1 MSLLLELTLRGSA
14 AVLGIFVL
22 DRSLAGRICAS
33 SRRLW
38 WCILPLAF
46 LVPWRIPMLSAL
58 GRLPPVIEFLDQ
70 PQIEIPAGAQAAAT
84 NGMNRTTLGLGIWLA
99 GALAY
104 VVIVV
109 IQTRRA
115 CRRWSRER
123 LSTDHPLLELLE
135 DCKAEADVTAPIGLV
150 VSNSVSSPAIMG
162 WLRPRILLPESL
174 AAAAPALVLR
184 PIFLHELAHFRCY
197 DVPFN
202 WLLTLVRAIH
212 WFNPLAHLGA
222 VSWTHFRE
230 EAADEAAV
238 KWMRNDSA
246 MVYGDAL
253 VHSLRHCRGAS
264 APFGSIAIVES
275 VQQLKKRIFMINH
288 FQDKSPCALLAGI
301 LSLLLAA
308 VVGSVSAQAGGTA
321 PSDPRMAVVAL
332 SQAWL
337 QEIDGGRFQQS
348 YDRSGTWFHHL
359 CTPEEW
365 ASWMTKRSLNSGK
378 CTQRQQVKE
387 VRFETEPSGKTAG
400 EWAYV
405 EFASSFEKRGD
416 STELVVLKKEADGTW
431 KVAGY
436 AMGERKP

>member
-1 MSLLLELTLRGSA
+1 MGGHEGDLAEFALLVCAGCLRACSLQDLECRNHQDPSESAPFQGSAAIRESRQIVSVLSGGLRRPAPSCGNRVFCRPRFRWCIFPHAGALCARAEAERSGSGRIGADSEGREGEAMSLLLELTLRGSA

-38 WCILPLAF
+38 CCILPLAF

-275 VQQLKKRIFMINH
+275 VQQLKKRIFMI
-288 FQDKSPCALLAGI
+288 
-301 LSLLLAA
+301 
-308 VVGSVSAQAGGTA
+308 
-321 PSDPRMAVVAL
+321 
-332 SQAWL
+332 
-337 QEIDGGRFQQS
+337 
-348 YDRSGTWFHHL
+348 
-359 CTPEEW
+359 
-365 ASWMTKRSLNSGK
+365 
-378 CTQRQQVKE
+378 
-387 VRFETEPSGKTAG
+387 
-400 EWAYV
+400 
-405 EFASSFEKRGD
+405 
-416 STELVVLKKEADGTW
+416 
-431 KVAGY
+431 
-436 AMGERKP
+436 